1 MPARS
6 ADEVSVPAVP
16 GVARLGW
23 MIFMQ
28 PFRLRSLFEA
38 WGLYDSPWTTLRE
51 LWHQGDTLARSIVV
65 KLLVLLAVSTPSITA
80 TLVFGAHLT
89 IGSSDYGAATVQA
102 ALGVAVGIIVGMTRG
117 VEGGLAGGAVGA
129 AVVGII
135 IGGMSVLIDKWAIVT
150 AGGVLVGLNW
160 GVAVSFSH
168 NPATDEM
175 MGMVA
180 ALAAGVLAIAVGA
193 DGVVAWM
200 AAGAFTL
207 GVYGIPLLLLE
218 VGVTVLAR
226 STQAFSPS
234 LALSFARWL
243 PFRHHDL
250 IHFPLPGLRGYFV
263 RLADHNP
270 PLARQLIDEAS
281 QTLAQGPPAARALL
295 ELQARALETAAR
307 DRHWHAA
314 STLDLPP
321 FLPALDTLPPEDP
334 LRRFAAAAERLYAA
348 QNNRNQRRRLRLLH
362 EAERQLESQS
372 ITLLTLPP
380 KPDARSRR
388 LAIAIQ
394 VWRDVIA
401 DEERRLRA
409 EIAADPELPRV
420 YIPGPA
426 LDPRDPDAIEIF
438 RARKDLLGVIEHDLS
453 DERRGALVVLGQ
465 RRMGKTSLL
474 RMLAPHLGGG
484 TVIAA
489 LDFQRLSGTPHATA
503 PHRWVVTALRDA
515 IADAMPTA
523 ELPPLPTTD
532 AWGAS
537 LEWLEATEGTLEA
550 THARALVTID
560 EVERVDDGIAAG
572 WGVAF
577 LDFVRA
583 AGDRLRHIRLLL
595 ACAHP
600 FERLG
605 PVWAD
610 RLISV
615 ELRPLGPLPRGDAE
629 SLLRQP
635 VPDFPPEVFD
645 DAATAAVLAQ
655 TGGHPYLI
663 QLVGDAVVRRLNEQR
678 GREATA
684 RDIEAALDM
693 ALERVRGKD
702 FPALW
707 QMLSDAERG
716 RLRRL
721 AGGDAIAT
729 DDAVFRDLR
738 DRHYLVEG
746 TDGPAFAFPLFAR
759 WIRDHAPTE

>member
-1 MPARS
+1 MLGAR
-6 ADEVSVPAVP
+6 
-16 GVARLGW
+16 
-23 MIFMQ
+23 
-28 PFRLRSLFEA
+28 
-38 WGLYDSPWTTLRE
+38 Y
-51 LWHQGDTLARSIVV
+51 
-65 KLLVLLAVSTPSITA
+65 A
-80 TLVFGAHLT
+80 T
-89 IGSSDYGAATVQA
+89 
-102 ALGVAVGIIVGMTRG
+102 
-117 VEGGLAGGAVGA
+117 
-129 AVVGII
+129 
-135 IGGMSVLIDKWAIVT
+135 
-150 AGGVLVGLNW
+150 
-160 GVAVSFSH
+160 
-168 NPATDEM
+168 
-175 MGMVA
+175 
-180 ALAAGVLAIAVGA
+180 
-193 DGVVAWM
+193 
-200 AAGAFTL
+200 
-207 GVYGIPLLLLE
+207 
-218 VGVTVLAR
+218 
-226 STQAFSPS
+226 
-234 LALSFARWL
+234 WL

-250 IHFPLPGLRGYFV
+250 IYFPLPGLRGYLI
-263 RLADHNP
+263 RLADHDP
-270 PLARQLIDEAS
+270 TLARQLIDEAT
-281 QTLAQGPPAARALL
+281 QTIAQGRPAARALL
-295 ELQARALETAAR
+295 ELQARALESAAR
-307 DRHWHAA
+307 DRRWHAA

-321 FLPALDTLPPEDP
+321 FLPALVTLPPEDP

-348 QNNRNQRRRLRLLH
+348 QNNRNQRRRLRLLQ

-380 KPDARSRR
+380 KPDERSRR

-394 VWRDVIA
+394 VWRDIIA
-401 DEERRLRA
+401 AEDRRLRA

-426 LDPRDPDAIEIF
+426 LDPRDPDAMQIF

-489 LDFQRLSGTPHATA
+489 LDFQRLSGEEHATA
-503 PHRWVVTALRDA
+503 PHRWVVAALRDA
-515 IADAMPTA
+515 ISDAMPA
-523 ELPPLPTTD
+523 AGLPPLPTSD

-537 LEWLEATEGTLEA
+537 LEWLEATEAILE
-550 THARALVTID
+550 THHARALVTID
-560 EVERVDDGIAAG
+560 EVERVDDGIDTHGTG

-678 GREATA
+678 RREATA

-707 QMLSDAERG
+707 QMLSDAERA
-716 RLRRL
+716 RLRAL
-721 AGGDAIAT
+721 AAGDAIAT

-746 TDGPAFAFPLFAR
+746 SDGPAFAFPLFAR
-759 WIRDHAPTE
+759 WIRDHTPRV